1 MRSPMQA
8 VGHRQELAA
17 LLLAVVL
24 VLPASVDPSPVELQ
38 VCAPV
43 CLCV

>member
-8 VGHRQELAA
+8 VGHRQQLAA
-17 LLLAVVL
+17 LLLAAVI

-38 VCAPV
+38 VCVPV

>member
-8 VGHRQELAA
+8 VGHRQQLAA
-17 LLLAVVL
+17 LLLAAVL

-38 VCAPV
+38 VCVRV